1 MSSEYPMIPQENTR
15 VDNPKPSFV
24 DANAVIANMRNQYGR
39 VFDRDG
45 AWNYRE
51 DEDGNPTAPEPGDC
65 VFIKRLSDHVRT
77 QTDATIQTIA
87 TSPNQIENSKI
98 RVALPNFM
106 QCAIFFMLTS
116 VASAYIYTQDQFE
129 RIVDKPT
136 VGEDQLQEGR
146 EAFEN
151 QFTLQISQNQN
162 APDAENNETQEQ
174 IESENA
180 DSSTSLDQSETLED
194 PEFVQ
199 DFNRLKE
206 IVSNANIQQRV
217 AYEHFNNS
225 EFITKLTHIAKTY
238 NRLQKMQVFDY
249 LESLHIIPASARE
262 IVELNTSAMLKVY
275 KYLEDF
281 QSESNIER
289 QERVKQRA
297 YTLLLRAIVER
308 EPVSDLSFVINSF
321 NPGANLNSNSS
332 YVELIESISM
342 DSNYL
347 LEPSKILAVEPFESN
362 GLMQDVENFMQ
373 IYQTEIEHTD
383 VITARTFAGI
393 GLHEI
398 APRFTQVENQE
409 QANMLLL
416 MLFDYN
422 PWNVVRFRN
431 GILTLGPTQLQD
443 WNNDFGQFPEHIQHK
458 VQNLGDDIGVQITD
472 MVSAMRAAVIQP
484 EITFLLGSALMSANY
499 DTLDRNI
506 EEFRTAGIAQKRRA
520 LIYANHIGAGSR
532 GIRTIRKALQTKT
545 LDSVNYITSV
555 YSYITE
561 LLNISK

>member
-1 MSSEYPMIPQENTR
+1 
-15 VDNPKPSFV
+15 
-24 DANAVIANMRNQYGR
+24 
-39 VFDRDG
+39 
-45 AWNYRE
+45 
-51 DEDGNPTAPEPGDC
+51 
-65 VFIKRLSDHVRT
+65 
-77 QTDATIQTIA
+77 
-87 TSPNQIENSKI
+87 
-98 RVALPNFM
+98 
-106 QCAIFFMLTS
+106 
-116 VASAYIYTQDQFE
+116 
-129 RIVDKPT
+129 
-136 VGEDQLQEGR
+136 
-146 EAFEN
+146 
-151 QFTLQISQNQN
+151 
-162 APDAENNETQEQ
+162 
-174 IESENA
+174 
-180 DSSTSLDQSETLED
+180 
-194 PEFVQ
+194 
-199 DFNRLKE
+199 
-206 IVSNANIQQRV
+206 
-217 AYEHFNNS
+217 
-225 EFITKLTHIAKTY
+225 
-238 NRLQKMQVFDY
+238 
-249 LESLHIIPASARE
+249 
-262 IVELNTSAMLKVY
+262 
-275 KYLEDF
+275 
-281 QSESNIER
+281 
-289 QERVKQRA
+289 
-297 YTLLLRAIVER
+297 
-308 EPVSDLSFVINSF
+308 
-321 NPGANLNSNSS
+321 
-332 YVELIESISM
+332 M

-362 GLMQDVENFMQ
+362 GLMKDVENFMAT
-373 IYQTEIEHTD
+373 YQTEIEHTD
-383 VITARTFAGI
+383 VITARTFAAI

>member
-1 MSSEYPMIPQENTR
+1 MSSEYPIIPQSNSRFDEH
-15 VDNPKPSFV
+15 KPSFI
-24 DANAVIANMRNQYGR
+24 DANAVIENIRNQYGR
-39 VFDRDG
+39 VIDEDG
-45 AWNYRE
+45 AWNYRV
-51 DEDGNPTAPEPGDC
+51 DEYGNPTAPKPGDC

-77 QTDATIQTIA
+77 QTDTTMQSIA
-87 TSPNQIENSKI
+87 TSPNQIEHPKI

-136 VGEDQLQEGR
+136 AGEDQLQEGR

-151 QFTLQISQNQN
+151 QYTLQISQNQN
-162 APDAENNETQEQ
+162 APEAENDEAQEY
-174 IESENA
+174 SENA
-180 DSSTSLDQSETLED
+180 DSSTSLDQSETLEN

-225 EFITKLTHIAKTY
+225 EFISKLTHIVKTY

-249 LESLHIIPASARE
+249 LENLHIIPASARE

-321 NPGANLNSNSS
+321 NPRANLNSNSS
-332 YVELIESISM
+332 YEELIESISM

-347 LEPSKILAVEPFESN
+347 LDPSKILAVEPFESR

-431 GILTLGPTQLQD
+431 GVLTLGPTQLQD
-443 WNNDFGQFPEHIQHK
+443 WNNDFGQFPEHIQNK

-520 LIYANHIGAGSR
+520 LIYANKIGAGSG
-532 GIRTIRKALQTKT
+532 GIRTIRKALQKNT
-545 LDSVNYITSV
+545 LNSVNYITSV
-555 YSYITE
+555 YSYITK
-561 LLNISK
+561 LLDISK